1 MATLPINSVDMKTAL
16 SILLAF
22 ALGPFSRAEET
33 APPPSMRLFKGYHAS
48 LLPWER
54 LTPQEFVD
62 FGLWKKELPIREGNP
77 DWRRHLGEIR
87 LREKVGVVLEC
98 VGECQLFRDKGFSRA
113 GFRSFIVEGDELSTG
128 TDSYL
133 WAYLMDGTLLRLSP
147 GSLVSFREINIG
159 TEENFLYVRIDGGN
173 LLWLA
178 RHSQTFRQ
186 KQNQE
191 TDTLFLPLS
200 YSSANVKYPMPPLSE
215 DNLYAQIERKPT
227 VFFRYQYL
235 NQIIE
240 ENNRELFKK
249 PTYSYLVF
257 HNGTVAGRNLSLE
270 TIVQVGGESYFKL
283 RDARQLG
290 LTSAPQKLSEKVEA
304 QFYFRG
310 LAERSPSP
318 LEVGRWYQVNPKGL
332 DLRFYEGGK
341 RFGVGEFVTSNI
353 PTLLIAREYM
363 ARRHSLFAHAS
374 LDAKTLAANFGYRL
388 WGSARPGSGGDLER
402 RLNYLREHTRLTETM
417 TITARENLRGR
428 LEALGEKFVQ
438 YAYGRHYYSRAMQNY
453 LNYRD

>member
-1 MATLPINSVDMKTAL
+1 MKTAL
-16 SILLAF
+16 TVLLAF
-22 ALGPFSRAEET
+22 AFHFSHAEDLVT
-33 APPPSMRLFKGYHAS
+33 DRPSMRLFKGYHAS

-62 FGLWKKELPIREGNP
+62 FNLWKKELPIRAGNL
-77 DWRRHLGEIR
+77 DWRRHLGESR
-87 LREKVGVVLEC
+87 LREKMGVVLDC
-98 VGECQLFRDKGFSRA
+98 VGECELFRDKGFSRA
-113 GFRSFIVEGDELSTG
+113 DFRSFIVEGDELSTG
-128 TDSYL
+128 KDSYL

-173 LLWLA
+173 ILWLA

-186 KQNQE
+186 RKGRE

-200 YSSANVKYPMPPLSE
+200 YPSANVNYPMPPLSE
-215 DNLYAQIERKPT
+215 DNLFAQIEQKPT

-249 PTYSYLVF
+249 STYSYLVF

-270 TIVQVGGESYFKL
+270 AIVQVGGESYFKL
-283 RDARQLG
+283 RNARQLG
-290 LTSAPQKLSEKVEA
+290 LANASQKPSEKA
-304 QFYFRG
+304 SAKFYFRG
-310 LAERSPSP
+310 LAERVPSP
-318 LEVGRWYQVNPKGL
+318 LEVGQWYQVNPKGL
-332 DLRFYEGGK
+332 ALRFYEDGK
-341 RFGVGEFVTSNI
+341 RFGIGEFVTSNI
-353 PTLLIAREYM
+353 PTLLIAREFM
-363 ARRHSLFAHAS
+363 ARRHSLFAHAP

-388 WGSARPGSGGDLER
+388 WGPAKSGSGGDLER
-402 RLNYLREHTRLTETM
+402 RLNYLHGHIRLTETM
-417 TITARENLRGR
+417 TITARENLRQRLKGR
-428 LEALGEKFVQ
+428 GEKFVQ